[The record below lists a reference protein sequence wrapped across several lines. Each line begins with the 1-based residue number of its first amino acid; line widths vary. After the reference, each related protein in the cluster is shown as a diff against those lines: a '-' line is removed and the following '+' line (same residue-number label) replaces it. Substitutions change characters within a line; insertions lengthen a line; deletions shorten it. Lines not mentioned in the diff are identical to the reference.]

1 MDILTGLF
9 GVLGIIVLAII
20 IVVFKKR
27 QLISQT
33 LNTTMALK
41 QAQKE
46 LEKEL
51 YDKELKKQ
59 MPDMI
64 KAKVAK
70 DIEKKI
76 NKKTFAEKLG
86 EASKELTKNAK
97 QGGMEHRGLD
107 SVMSD
112 LNVFS
117 GNNKTELKNAD
128 FLKRETSKGKGFD
141 FSDIISNT
149 NVDDLLKAA
158 QDTDNLDDDK
168 IGDKKRQKRKR

>member
-1 MDILTGLF
+1 MEILTILF
-9 GVLGIIVLAII
+9 GILGLIVAGIIF
-20 IVVFKKR
+20 VVFRKR
-27 QLISQT
+27 ELISQT
-33 LNTTMALK
+33 LNATMALK

-70 DIEKKI
+70 DIEKKL
-76 NKKTFAEKLG
+76 NKKSFAEKLA

-97 QGGMEHRGLD
+97 EGGMEHRGLD
-107 SVMSD
+107 SVLGD

-117 GNNKTELKNAD
+117 DNNKNDLRDAK
-128 FLKRETSKGKGFD
+128 FLETTKSKQKKPFDLNDLTLNDLFVGQKDTGNGEVLDSIGGKRR
-141 FSDIISNT
+141 
-149 NVDDLLKAA
+149 A
-158 QDTDNLDDDK
+158 
-168 IGDKKRQKRKR
+168 KRK